1 MLDKV
6 IVSKS
11 KNETVN
17 LRVDMDT
24 KVYLKEA
31 SESLHTNI
39 SAYLYQ
45 LIEND
50 RNDKCLNI
58 YIDDDVYEYLKTI
71 EDKSSYINNILKGV
85 ITNKRVLP

>member
-1 MLDKV
+1 MFMLDKV
-6 IVSKS
+6 NVSKS

-24 KVYLKEA
+24 KIYLKQV
-31 SESLHTNI
+31 SKKLNTNI

-50 RNDKCLNI
+50 RNDKCLTI
-58 YIDDDVYEYLKTI
+58 YIDDDVYDDLKTI
-71 EDKSSYINNILKGV
+71 EDKSSYINNILKGG
-85 ITNKRVLP
+85 L

>member
-6 IVSKS
+6 VVSKS

-24 KVYLKEA
+24 KIYLKEV
-31 SESLHTNI
+31 SKKLNTNI

-50 RNDKCLNI
+50 KNEKCLNI
-58 YIDDDVYEYLKTI
+58 YLDDDIYDRLKTVD
-71 EDKSSYINNILKGV
+71 DKSSYINNILKGG
-85 ITNKRVLP
+85 L

>member
-6 IVSKS
+6 VFSKS

-24 KVYLKEA
+24 KIYLKQV
-31 SESLHTNI
+31 SKKLNTNI
-39 SAYLYQ
+39 SAYIYQ

-50 RNDKCLNI
+50 KNEKCLNI
-58 YIDDDVYEYLKTI
+58 YLDDDIYDRLKTVD
-71 EDKSSYINNILKGV
+71 DKSSYINNILKGG
-85 ITNKRVLP
+85 L

>member
-1 MLDKV
+1 MFMLDKV

-24 KVYLKEA
+24 KIYLKQA

-50 RNDKCLNI
+50 RNNKCLNV
-58 YIDDDVYEYLKTI
+58 YVDDDVYNYLKNI
-71 EDKSSYINNILKGV
+71 EDKSEYINNVLKEIIKGE
-85 ITNKRVLP
+85 K

>member
-6 IVSKS
+6 NVSKS

-24 KVYLKEA
+24 KTYLKQV
-31 SESLHTNI
+31 SKKLNTNV
-39 SAYLYQ
+39 SAYIYQ

-50 RNDKCLNI
+50 KNEKCLNI
-58 YIDDDVYEYLKTI
+58 YVDDDIYDHLKTVD
-71 EDKSSYINNILKGV
+71 DKSSYINNILKGG
-85 ITNKRVLP
+85 L

>member
-6 IVSKS
+6 VVSKF

-24 KVYLKEA
+24 KIYLKQV
-31 SESLHTNI
+31 SKKLNTNI

-50 RNDKCLNI
+50 KNEKCLNI
-58 YIDDDVYEYLKTI
+58 YLDDDIYDRLKTVD
-71 EDKSSYINNILKGV
+71 DKSSYINNILKGG
-85 ITNKRVLP
+85 L

>member
-6 IVSKS
+6 VVSKS

-24 KVYLKEA
+24 KVYLKEV

-50 RNDKCLNI
+50 KNDKCLSI
-58 YIDDDVYEYLKTI
+58 YVDDDVYDYLKTI
-71 EDKSSYINNILKGV
+71 EDKSSYINNVLKGV
-85 ITNKRVLP
+85 LDIG

>member
-1 MLDKV
+1 MFMLDKV

-24 KVYLKEA
+24 KIYLKQA

-50 RNDKCLNI
+50 RNNKCLNV
-58 YIDDDVYEYLKTI
+58 YVDDDVYDYLKKI

-85 ITNKRVLP
+85 LGIG

>member
-6 IVSKS
+6 NVSKS

-24 KVYLKEA
+24 KIYLKQV
-31 SESLHTNI
+31 SKKLNTNI

-50 RNDKCLNI
+50 RNDKCLSV
-58 YIDDDVYEYLKTI
+58 YVDDDVYDYLKTI
-71 EDKSSYINNILKGV
+71 EDKSSYINNILKGG
-85 ITNKRVLP
+85 L

>member
-1 MLDKV
+1 MFMLDKV

-24 KVYLKEA
+24 KIYLKQA

-50 RNDKCLNI
+50 RNDKCLNV
-58 YIDDDVYEYLKTI
+58 YVDDDVYDYLKTI

-85 ITNKRVLP
+85 LGIG

>member
-6 IVSKS
+6 NVSKS

-24 KVYLKEA
+24 KIYLKQV
-31 SESLHTNI
+31 SKKLNTNI
-39 SAYLYQ
+39 SAYPYQ

-50 RNDKCLNI
+50 KNEKCLNI
-58 YIDDDVYEYLKTI
+58 YVDDDIYDRLKTVD
-71 EDKSSYINNILKGV
+71 DKSSYVNNILKGG
-85 ITNKRVLP
+85 L

>member
-6 IVSKS
+6 NVSKS

-24 KVYLKEA
+24 KIYLKQV
-31 SESLHTNI
+31 SKKLNTNI

-50 RNDKCLNI
+50 KNETCLNS
-58 YIDDDVYEYLKTI
+58 YDDDDIYDRLKTVD
-71 EDKSSYINNILKGV
+71 DKSSYVNNILKGG
-85 ITNKRVLP
+85 L

>member
-1 MLDKV
+1 MYMLDKV
-6 IVSKS
+6 VVSKS

-24 KVYLKEA
+24 KIYLKQV
-31 SESLHTNI
+31 SKKLNTNI

-50 RNDKCLNI
+50 KNEKCLNI
-58 YIDDDVYEYLKTI
+58 YLDDDIYDRLKTVD
-71 EDKSSYINNILKGV
+71 DKSSYINNILKGG
-85 ITNKRVLP
+85 L

>member
-6 IVSKS
+6 VVSKS

-24 KVYLKEA
+24 KIYLKQV
-31 SESLHTNI
+31 SKKLNTNI

-50 RNDKCLNI
+50 KNEKCLNI
-58 YIDDDVYEYLKTI
+58 YLDDDIYDRLKTVD
-71 EDKSSYINNILKGV
+71 DKSIYINNILKGG
-85 ITNKRVLP
+85 L

>member
-1 MLDKV
+1 MFMLDKV

-24 KVYLKEA
+24 KIYLKQA

-50 RNDKCLNI
+50 RNNKCLNV
-58 YIDDDVYEYLKTI
+58 YVDDDVYDYLKTI

-85 ITNKRVLP
+85 LGIG

>member
-6 IVSKS
+6 VVSKS

-24 KVYLKEA
+24 KIYLKQV
-31 SESLHTNI
+31 SKKLNTNI

-50 RNDKCLNI
+50 KNEKCLNI
-58 YIDDDVYEYLKTI
+58 YLDDDIYDRLKTVD
-71 EDKSSYINNILKGV
+71 DKSSYINNILKEV
-85 ITNKRVLP
+85 IKGEK

>member
-6 IVSKS
+6 VVSKS

-24 KVYLKEA
+24 KIYLKQA
-31 SESLHTNI
+31 SKNLNTNI
-39 SAYLYQ
+39 SVYLYQ

-50 RNDKCLNI
+50 RNDKFLSV
-58 YIDDDVYEYLKTI
+58 YLDDDVYNYLKNI
-71 EDKSSYINNILKGV
+71 EDKSEYINNVLKGV
-85 ITNKRVLP
+85 IKGER

>member
-6 IVSKS
+6 VVSKS

-24 KVYLKEA
+24 KIYLKQV
-31 SESLHTNI
+31 SKKLNTNI

-50 RNDKCLNI
+50 KNEKCLNI
-58 YIDDDVYEYLKTI
+58 YIDNDAVYNYLETI
-71 EDKSSYINNILKGV
+71 DDKSEYINNVLKGV
-85 ITNKRVLP
+85 IKGER

>member
-1 MLDKV
+1 MLYKV
-6 IVSKS
+6 NVSKS

-24 KVYLKEA
+24 KIYLKQV
-31 SESLHTNI
+31 SKKLNTNI

-50 RNDKCLNI
+50 RNDKCLSV
-58 YIDDDVYEYLKTI
+58 YVDDDVYDYLKNV
-71 EDKSSYINNILKGV
+71 EDKSEYINRVLKGV
-85 ITNKRVLP
+85 LNVK

>member
-6 IVSKS
+6 VVSKS

-24 KVYLKEA
+24 KIYLKQVFKK
-31 SESLHTNI
+31 LNTNI

-50 RNDKCLNI
+50 KNEKCLNI
-58 YIDDDVYEYLKTI
+58 YLDDDIYDRLKNI
-71 EDKSSYINNILKGV
+71 DDKSSYINNILKGG
-85 ITNKRVLP
+85 L

>member
-6 IVSKS
+6 NVSKS

-24 KVYLKEA
+24 KIYLKQV
-31 SESLHTNI
+31 SKKLNTNI

-50 RNDKCLNI
+50 KNEKCLNI
-58 YIDDDVYEYLKTI
+58 YIDDDVYNYLKTVD
-71 EDKSSYINNILKGV
+71 DKSSYINNILKGV
-85 ITNKRVLP
+85 L

>member
-6 IVSKS
+6 NVSKS

-24 KVYLKEA
+24 KIYLKQV

-58 YIDDDVYEYLKTI
+58 YIDDDVYDYLKTI
-71 EDKSSYINNILKGV
+71 EDKSSYINNVLKGV
-85 ITNKRVLP
+85 LDIG

>member
-1 MLDKV
+1 MYMLDKV
-6 IVSKS
+6 VVSKS

-24 KVYLKEA
+24 KIYLKQV
-31 SESLHTNI
+31 SKKLNTNI

-50 RNDKCLNI
+50 RNDKCLSI
-58 YIDDDVYEYLKTI
+58 YVDDDVYNYLKI
-71 EDKSSYINNILKGV
+71 IDDKSSYINNILKGG
-85 ITNKRVLP
+85 L

>member
-6 IVSKS
+6 VVSKS

-24 KVYLKEA
+24 KIYLKQV
-31 SESLHTNI
+31 SKKLNTNI

-50 RNDKCLNI
+50 KNDKCLSI
-58 YIDDDVYEYLKTI
+58 YVDDDVYDYLKTI
-71 EDKSSYINNILKGV
+71 GDKSAYINTILKGV
-85 ITNKRVLP
+85 LNVK

>member
-6 IVSKS
+6 NVSKS

-24 KVYLKEA
+24 KIYLKQV
-31 SESLHTNI
+31 SKKLNTNI

-50 RNDKCLNI
+50 KNEKCLNI
-58 YIDDDVYEYLKTI
+58 YVDDDIYDRLKTVD
-71 EDKSSYINNILKGV
+71 DKSSYVNNILKGG
-85 ITNKRVLP
+85 L

>member
-6 IVSKS
+6 NVSKS

-31 SESLHTNI
+31 SESLNTNI

-50 RNDKCLNI
+50 RNNNCLSI
-58 YIDDDVYEYLKTI
+58 YVDDDVYDYLKTI
-71 EDKSSYINNILKGV
+71 DDKSEYINNVLKGV
-85 ITNKRVLP
+85 LNVK

>member
-6 IVSKS
+6 VVSKS

-24 KVYLKEA
+24 KIYLKQV
-31 SESLHTNI
+31 SKKLNTNI

-50 RNDKCLNI
+50 KNEKCLNI
-58 YIDDDVYEYLKTI
+58 NPI
-71 EDKSSYINNILKGV
+71 
-85 ITNKRVLP
+85 RCHFVLV

>member
-1 MLDKV
+1 MFMLDKV

-24 KVYLKEA
+24 KIYLKQA

-50 RNDKCLNI
+50 RNDKCLNV
-58 YIDDDVYEYLKTI
+58 YVDDDVYNYLKNI
-71 EDKSSYINNILKGV
+71 EDKSEYINQVLKGV
-85 ITNKRVLP
+85 MKGER

>member
-1 MLDKV
+1 MFMLDKV

-50 RNDKCLNI
+50 RNDKCLSV
-58 YIDDDVYEYLKTI
+58 YVDDDVYDYLKNV
-71 EDKSSYINNILKGV
+71 EDKSEYINRVLKGV
-85 ITNKRVLP
+85 LNVK

>member
-24 KVYLKEA
+24 KIYLKQA

-50 RNDKCLNI
+50 RNDKCLNV
-58 YIDDDVYEYLKTI
+58 YVDDDVYDYLKTI

-85 ITNKRVLP
+85 LGIG

>member
-24 KVYLKEA
+24 KIYLKQA

-50 RNDKCLNI
+50 RNDKCLNV
-58 YIDDDVYEYLKTI
+58 YVDDDVYNYLKNI
-71 EDKSSYINNILKGV
+71 EDKSEYINQVLKGV
-85 ITNKRVLP
+85 MKGER

>member
-1 MLDKV
+1 MFMLDKV

-39 SAYLYQ
+39 SAYFYQ

-85 ITNKRVLP
+85 LDIA

>member
-6 IVSKS
+6 NVSKS

-17 LRVDMDT
+17 LRVDIDT
-24 KVYLKEA
+24 KVYLKQV
-31 SESLHTNI
+31 SNKLHTNI

-50 RNDKCLNI
+50 RDDKCLTI
-58 YIDDDVYEYLKTI
+58 YIDDDVYDHLKKV
-71 EDKSSYINNILKGV
+71 EDKSIYINNILKGV
-85 ITNKRVLP
+85 LDIG

>member
-1 MLDKV
+1 MFMLDKV
-6 IVSKS
+6 NVSKS

-24 KVYLKEA
+24 KIYLKQV
-31 SESLHTNI
+31 SKKLNTNI

-50 RNDKCLNI
+50 RNDKCLSV
-58 YIDDDVYEYLKTI
+58 YVDDDVYDYLKTI
-71 EDKSSYINNILKGV
+71 EDKSSYINNILKGG
-85 ITNKRVLP
+85 L

>member
-6 IVSKS
+6 VVSKS

-24 KVYLKEA
+24 KIYLKQV
-31 SESLHTNI
+31 SKKLNTNI

-50 RNDKCLNI
+50 KNEKCLNI
-58 YIDDDVYEYLKTI
+58 YLDDDIYDRLKNI
-71 EDKSSYINNILKGV
+71 DDKSSYINNILKGG
-85 ITNKRVLP
+85 L

>member
-24 KVYLKEA
+24 KIYLKQA

-50 RNDKCLNI
+50 RNDKCLNV
-58 YIDDDVYEYLKTI
+58 YVDDDVYDYLKTI
-71 EDKSSYINNILKGV
+71 DDKSSYINNILKGV
-85 ITNKRVLP
+85 LGIG

>member
-6 IVSKS
+6 VVSKS

-24 KVYLKEA
+24 KIYLKQV
-31 SESLHTNI
+31 SKKLNTNI

-50 RNDKCLNI
+50 KNEKCLNI
-58 YIDDDVYEYLKTI
+58 YLDDDVYNYLKNI
-71 EDKSSYINNILKGV
+71 EDKSEYINSVLKGV
-85 ITNKRVLP
+85 INGEG